1 MSGEGPILLRRV
13 LSPLTAFRH
22 RASVLRSRCTPG
34 HLTHTEN
41 PAGYIYAVIIR
52 IVVWLPRSRTD
63 RQTDTGEC
71 KHGRV
76 GAAYCIRPLKP
87 EDNHSAFAS
96 ISINRRVDKVGLC
109 DSASD
114 QLLLV
119 WGLSQLPASADKE
132 IPNRVTTVLKCYI
145 ATDADFRASKQIFRL
160 FSASNYY

>member
-1 MSGEGPILLRRV
+1 M
-13 LSPLTAFRH
+13 AFRP

-34 HLTHTEN
+34 RLTPNEN
-41 PAGYIYAVIIR
+41 PAGYAVIIR

-96 ISINRRVDKVGLC
+96 VSINRRVDKVGLC

-114 QLLLV
+114 HYYWSEDSANCLRL
-119 WGLSQLPASADKE
+119 SADKE